1 MPRLLPTRQPRRA
14 TTLPP
19 AAPPVGSACVAR
31 GARGALVAVAAV
43 VVSLA
48 AFPVAA
54 DAASAVLLTPAD
66 GIVTGAGDLAVRV
79 TTESSEVLER
89 IEASLRQGGGEVA
102 GAVRVALCED
112 RETCSRNDGDYRF
125 VFDPATGAPFL
136 TGGEARTLA
145 NGAYVV
151 RLHLTRP
158 GASAPDTL
166 DVPVTVSAPP
176 AAPAE
181 VTADVQGAEVH
192 LRWRPAP
199 EPDVTGYRVEQ
210 ARNGVWDAVAELPP
224 DAGVVVDRPGLGQH
238 AYRLVTLR
246 PDGRGATYEAASPEV
261 VVEVRSPTTG
271 GSTPGSPTGG
281 GTSGGGTSGGGT
293 SGGGTSA
300 DGTAGNGTSGGGTS
314 ADGPA
319 VPPVPP
325 ASDGAD
331 ASSGGATTSG
341 TPGDGGVPTLE
352 DAPAVPAPEAG
363 QPTDDQASDTVP
375 DPAATPTGT
384 PTDDVH
390 LATPAA
396 RPGGWAERGQF
407 LVPLAGGLLF
417 AAAGFGVWR
426 WSRNARQP

>member
-1 MPRLLPTRQPRRA
+1 MPRLLPTRQLSR
-14 TTLPP
+14 TTTPP
-19 AAPPVGSACVAR
+19 AAPPVGTVCVAR
-31 GARGALVAVAAV
+31 GARGALVAVTAV

-48 AFPVAA
+48 VSPAAA
-54 DAASAVLLTPAD
+54 DAASAVLLAPAD

-102 GAVRVALCED
+102 GAVRVALCDD
-112 RETCSRNDGDYRF
+112 RETCSRRDGDYRF
-125 VFDPATGAPFL
+125 GFDPATGAPFL
-136 TGGEARTLA
+136 TGEQARTLA

-158 GASAPDTL
+158 GTSDRETL
-166 DVPVTVSAPP
+166 DVPLTVSAPP
-176 AAPAE
+176 AAPAD
-181 VTADVQGAEVH
+181 VTADVQGSEVH

-210 ARNGVWDAVAELPP
+210 ARNGDWDAVAELPP
-224 DAGVVVDRPGLGQH
+224 DAGVIVDRPGLGRH

-261 VVEVRSPTTG
+261 VVDVRSSTTG
-271 GSTPGSPTGG
+271 GSTPGSSTPGSSTGG
-281 GTSGGGTSGGGT
+281 ET

-300 DGTAGNGTSGGGTS
+300 DGTSGNGTAGNGTSGGGTS

-319 VPPVPP
+319 VPPGPP

-331 ASSGGATTSG
+331 VTSGGAATSG

-352 DAPAVPAPEAG
+352 DAPAATATEAG
-363 QPTDDQASDTVP
+363 TPAGDQAPDTAP
-375 DPAATPTGT
+375 DPATPTGT

-390 LATPAA
+390 LAAPAA
-396 RPGGWAERGQF
+396 RAGGWVARGQV